1 MQIISLDEMKKKAL
15 QTKEQGSIKPRGFAN
30 ALRGKEISIIAEIKH
45 RSPSKGILCRNFNH
59 IELAKAYAEAGAKA
73 MSVLTDA
80 EFFGGAKR
88 YIPEVRKTTNL
99 PVLRKDFI
107 IHPYQIYEACI
118 LGADAVLLIAAILDD
133 EVLKELCDLAQDFG
147 IDVLLEVHDEKELKR
162 AMNMGAKLI
171 GINNRDLNTFATNVN
186 TTFKLCE
193 FVKSV
198 NEDVVLVSESG
209 IKSRADIEN
218 LKKHGVNAVLIGE
231 ALVTADDPKAK
242 LNELLDTN

>member
-1 MQIISLDEMKKKAL
+1 
-15 QTKEQGSIKPRGFAN
+15 
-30 ALRGKEISIIAEIKH
+30 
-45 RSPSKGILCRNFNH
+45 
-59 IELAKAYAEAGAKA
+59 

-88 YIPEVRKTTNL
+88 HIPEVRKTTNL

-118 LGADAVLLIAAILDD
+118 LGADAVLLIAAILDN
-133 EVLKELCDLAQDFG
+133 EVLKELCDLAQDFEM
-147 IDVLLEVHDEKELKR
+147 DVLLEVHDEKELKR

-171 GINNRDLNTFATNVN
+171 GINNRDLNTFVTDIN

-193 FVKSV
+193 FVKKSA

-218 LKKHGVNAVLIGE
+218 FKKHGVNAVLIGE